1 MGSFQLLL
9 YPDLKKNGGDTMNN
23 NEQYLMPLKK
33 KSPKQ
38 IISQKLRQDYGLL
51 GEKVIDLLSSD
62 ILSWY
67 TELIMN
73 SETLYPGQIVW
84 LAVDVNDKFHPH
96 KTMAKTKLIP
106 VKLTIHSNE
115 DIDLLLNPKIKLRD
129 VIKHKIAR
137 LLTEAYSQGGVLTQ
151 TDLSVLLNISKLR
164 VVTYIAEYQK
174 EYSTDLPYRGKV
186 HDIGPAVSHKAAIV
200 ELMLKGYA
208 TPEVAK
214 KMNHSILACDRYIKD
229 YKRVVK
235 LGKSFSLTEI
245 SALTGMSERLVK
257 EYISLAEKLG
267 QKV

>member
-1 MGSFQLLL
+1 MSYRERLFNPLEKKSEQQIIAQR
-9 YPDLKKNGGDTMNN
+9 LKKDYQILGD
-23 NEQYLMPLKK
+23 
-33 KSPKQ
+33 
-38 IISQKLRQDYGLL
+38 
-51 GEKVIDLLSSD
+51 KVIEILSGDLLTWLKELNID
-62 ILSWY
+62 AQTLS
-67 TELIMN
+67 
-73 SETLYPGQIVW
+73 PGQTVW
-84 LAVDVNDKFHPH
+84 LAVDVSDKHHPH
-96 KTMAKTKLIP
+96 KRMEDTRLVP
-106 VKLTIHSNE
+106 VKLTIHSHK
-115 DIDLLLNPKIKLRD
+115 DIDLLLTPKMRLKD

-200 ELMLKGYA
+200 ELMLKWYA